1 MSKIESKKVSVQA
14 APEHV
19 YNYLQN
25 TDNIQNLLPEG
36 KFSDWKSDGKTC
48 SFKIQGAYT
57 IGLRLKESQP
67 HTNVI
72 FESTEGSPFP
82 FTLNVHLVPQGN
94 ATESFLICDAQIN
107 PFLEMMV
114 KGPLKNLFDYMA
126 DRLTTKVT
134 TA

>member
-1 MSKIESKKVSVQA
+1 MSKIESKKVSVA
-14 APEHV
+14 APAEKV
-19 YNYLQN
+19 YQFLQN
-25 TDNIQNLLPEG
+25 TDNIKSLLPEG
-36 KFSDWKSDGKTC
+36 KFSDWKSDGNMC

-57 IGLRLKESQP
+57 IGLRLKESLP

-82 FTLNVHLVPQGN
+82 FTLNVHLNGQNGT
-94 ATESFLICDAQIN
+94 TEGFLICDAQIN

-126 DRLTTKVT
+126 DKLVKEVVN
-134 TA
+134 